1 MELDDQVD
9 LLVRNAQDNGL
20 SPLAITTIAPVL
32 LAVASQLRH
41 HQYYVLQ
48 TLEQGWVMTAL
59 THRNQPESQKNVVYA
74 YPSLKDA
81 AESQAANLDP
91 RVMALPVPVVHILFQ
106 LLAMKPVDSL
116 VFCETP
122 GQNGQGVEVR
132 RQDLESLV
140 QSQLQ
145 ETDLDGVTPPPDI
158 A

>member
-1 MELDDQVD
+1 MELDVQID
-9 LLVRNAQDNGL
+9 LLVRSAKDNGL

-32 LAVASQLRH
+32 LAIAGQLRH
-41 HQYYVLQ
+41 GQYYVLQ
-48 TLEQGWVMTAL
+48 TLEQGWVMTTL
-59 THRNQPESQKNVVYA
+59 THRNQLDSQKNVVYA
-74 YPSLKDA
+74 YSTLKDA
-81 AESQAANLDP
+81 AEGQVANLDP

-116 VFCETP
+116 IFCETP
-122 GQNGQGVEVR
+122 GQNGQKLEVR

-145 ETDLDGVTPPPDI
+145 ESPLGRGTLPPDL